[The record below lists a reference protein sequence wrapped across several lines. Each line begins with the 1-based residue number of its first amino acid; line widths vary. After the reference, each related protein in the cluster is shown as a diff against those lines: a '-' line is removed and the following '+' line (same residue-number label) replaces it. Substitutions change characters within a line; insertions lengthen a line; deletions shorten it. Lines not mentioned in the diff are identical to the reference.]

1 MEASHFY
8 DNAVVDLEQDVTACE
23 GMLRLLRPIELS
35 KNIYYSDLLDSCIW
49 SLLCLTWRSGG
60 RETDIF
66 VCKSRLLN
74 LLHQLVFLEHTW
86 DVLARCFQLA
96 LRWGSSKRQRL
107 EHYGSRCPAKPRVRP
122 WKLGGMISIESIRKD
137 SGDGRKHPDSILG
150 QCCMCQT
157 CSHHKVLQ
165 AQDRNIRS

>member
-23 GMLRLLRPIELS
+23 GMLRLLATHRIVY
-35 KNIYYSDLLDSCIW
+35 KYSDLLDSCIW
-49 SLLCLTWRSGG
+49 SLLWLTWRSGG

-66 VCKSRLLN
+66 VCKPRLLN

-86 DVLARCFQLA
+86 HVLARCFQLP

-122 WKLGGMISIESIRKD
+122 WKLGGHDIYRINSERFRWWAKTSRFNFGTALYV
-137 SGDGRKHPDSILG
+137 SNLSTP
-150 QCCMCQT
+150 
-157 CSHHKVLQ
+157 
-165 AQDRNIRS
+165 